1 MKIWSKNVKKSLL
14 ELGHDLWYVSRAGI
28 HTYSAASCGHG
39 NTSGGYE
46 CDNCLITKMSEILE
60 KAKPK
65 QERVN
70 LSGNPHMKREHK
82 GCSPKTCYYSLSRG
96 AMIERSKKRNRKTA

>member
-1 MKIWSKNVKKSLL
+1 
-14 ELGHDLWYVSRAGI
+14 
-28 HTYSAASCGHG
+28 
-39 NTSGGYE
+39 
-46 CDNCLITKMSEILE
+46 MSEILE